1 MISFGIAMKIW
12 LAFLLSA
19 VLVFLLGLTVT
30 SHLYELEHL
39 SNKRSG
45 NYVSAFM
52 AGFIAPL
59 TALSVGLLILWGR
72 YFKQRHTMR

>member
-1 MISFGIAMKIW
+1 MKIW
-12 LAFLLSA
+12 LAFLLSV

-39 SNKRSG
+39 SNKSG

-59 TALSVGLLILWGR
+59 TALSVGILILWSR
-72 YFKQRHTMR
+72 YFKQRHTVR